1 MGKELQLIIDSIND
15 HIVYGTQIH
24 QSLLNQYIEQLD
36 YKISDIY
43 ILYLEIRELHLSIKK
58 DEPSSLSISFR
69 KKIFWED
76 NLLDIINGLP
86 ENFTLS
92 DVYLFDHDLLES
104 RLRDEDNI
112 KTKIQKLLS
121 ELVTNQL
128 VIRSREGVY
137 RRASNQICDFSFQQN
152 IKNNRGEN
160 KLTTLE
166 QLNNLAGKRT
176 QKHRRYTRRPRI
188 KENNTI
194 ENDKYEERRKK
205 KSQGYLDFLDN
216 QTYFE
221 NYYVQQQNIRSRHN
235 DGGKWN

>member
-1 MGKELQLIIDSIND
+1 MIKGLQLIIDFIND
-15 HIVYGTQIH
+15 HMVYGTQIH

-36 YKISDIY
+36 YKISDLY
-43 ILYLEIRELHLSIKK
+43 ILYLEIRDLHLPIKE
-58 DEPSSLSISFR
+58 DEPSSLSITFR
-69 KKIFWED
+69 KKVFGED

-86 ENFTLS
+86 KNFTLS
-92 DVYLFDHDLLES
+92 DVYLFDRDLLES

-112 KTKIQKLLS
+112 KTKTQKFLS
-121 ELVTNQL
+121 ELVTNKL

-137 RRASNQICDFSFQQN
+137 RRTSNQICDFYFQQN
-152 IKNNRGEN
+152 IKKQRGNR
-160 KLTTLE
+160 LTTLE

-176 QKHRRYTRRPRI
+176 QKRRRSIRHPRI

-194 ENDKYEERRKK
+194 EKDKYEERRQK
-205 KSQGYLDFLDN
+205 KSQSYLDFLDN

-221 NYYVQQQNIRSRHN
+221 NYYVQQQSIRSRHN

>member
-92 DVYLFDHDLLES
+92 DV
-104 RLRDEDNI
+104 
-112 KTKIQKLLS
+112 
-121 ELVTNQL
+121 
-128 VIRSREGVY
+128 
-137 RRASNQICDFSFQQN
+137 
-152 IKNNRGEN
+152 
-160 KLTTLE
+160 
-166 QLNNLAGKRT
+166 
-176 QKHRRYTRRPRI
+176 
-188 KENNTI
+188 
-194 ENDKYEERRKK
+194 
-205 KSQGYLDFLDN
+205 
-216 QTYFE
+216 
-221 NYYVQQQNIRSRHN
+221 
-235 DGGKWN
+235 